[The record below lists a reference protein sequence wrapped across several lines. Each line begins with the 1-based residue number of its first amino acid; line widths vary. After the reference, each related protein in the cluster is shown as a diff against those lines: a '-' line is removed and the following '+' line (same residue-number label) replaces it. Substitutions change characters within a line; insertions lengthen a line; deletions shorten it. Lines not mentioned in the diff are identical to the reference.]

1 MNEFVDLHSHILS
14 GTDDGAQRDEDMF
27 AMLDLAYA
35 CGTRHICL
43 TPHFDPYHWP
53 DNHLSADQAFEKLA
67 EYATKYPDLTLYR
80 GNELLFSYDG
90 LEALRDGR
98 CRTLNGTHYVLV
110 EFSPRVSDFEVS
122 SALNRLRSCGY
133 RAIVAHV
140 ERYKSLFDRR
150 DCLEELAEK
159 YDARFQVN
167 ASTLFGEW
175 GRKAKK
181 FALKAL
187 RSSAVVAVVSDAH
200 GTKKRAPD
208 LRKAYAYIAKKR
220 GVREAKRLFYDAPL
234 AILQDKNI

>member
-1 MNEFVDLHSHILS
+1 M
-14 GTDDGAQRDEDMF
+14 
-27 AMLDLAYA
+27 
-35 CGTRHICL
+35 
-43 TPHFDPYHWP
+43 
-53 DNHLSADQAFEKLA
+53 
-67 EYATKYPDLTLYR
+67 
-80 GNELLFSYDG
+80 
-90 LEALRDGR
+90 
-98 CRTLNGTHYVLV
+98 
-110 EFSPRVSDFEVS
+110 
-122 SALNRLRSCGY
+122 
-133 RAIVAHV
+133 